1 VTSRSGR
8 GAAIV
13 VALSLWAFG
22 CADGSVTRVVDGETL
37 EGPPIAPEA
46 YAAYA
51 KAELWAA
58 AGSRRAA
65 LAEFERALD
74 ADPRSPTILTRI
86 GELRCED
93 RPREDGRRAMKSF
106 ARALE
111 RDPHYAP
118 AFLGRAQC
126 LERLGRT
133 KEALAD
139 AERGAYLDPLSLE
152 STRTVAR
159 LLFAAGRRREAWT
172 WLEAR
177 AAFEPSSSDAAAL
190 VLEAAMR
197 EKDQVRAARA
207 RKALGSLDEL
217 PPPTLDEALARR
229 DLASARKAGLAQ
241 RLSGAKLALYS
252 LDRAPE
258 LALEQALVT
267 LRADPQDT
275 DAWTAALVAADRVGD
290 ERRFA
295 EILPLLDAEPLPP
308 SPRAL
313 ALLSELI
320 AHRAGPDAT
329 KALAAAHAQ

>member
-1 VTSRSGR
+1 MTARARR

-13 VALSLWAFG
+13 ALSLSALG
-22 CADGSVTRVVDGETL
+22 CAEGAVTRVVDGETL

-58 AGSRRAA
+58 AGNRRAA
-65 LAEFERALD
+65 LAELDRALD
-74 ADPRSPTILTRI
+74 ADPRSPTILSRI
-86 GELRCED
+86 GELTCED
-93 RPREDGRRAMKSF
+93 PTRESGRRALKSF
-106 ARALE
+106 ARALD
-111 RDPHYAP
+111 RDPHHAP
-118 AFLGRAQC
+118 AFLGRAEC
-126 LERLGRT
+126 LERMGRT
-133 KEALAD
+133 KEALVD
-139 AERGAYLDPLSLE
+139 AERGAYLDPISLE

-159 LLFAAGRRREAWT
+159 LLFAVGRRSEAWT

-177 AAFEPSSSDAAAL
+177 AAFEPASPEAAHL
-190 VLEAAMR
+190 VLEAAIR
-197 EKDQVRAARA
+197 EKDPVRAART
-207 RKALGSLDEL
+207 RKALGALDGSTS
-217 PPPTLDEALARR
+217 PSLDEALARR
-229 DLASARKAGLAQ
+229 DLASARRAALAV

-258 LALEQALVT
+258 LALEQALST
-267 LRADPQDT
+267 LRADSQDT

-295 EILPLLDAEPLPP
+295 EILPLLDAEPLAP

-320 AHRAGPDAT
+320 ARRAGPDAAR
-329 KALAAAHAQ
+329 ALAAAR